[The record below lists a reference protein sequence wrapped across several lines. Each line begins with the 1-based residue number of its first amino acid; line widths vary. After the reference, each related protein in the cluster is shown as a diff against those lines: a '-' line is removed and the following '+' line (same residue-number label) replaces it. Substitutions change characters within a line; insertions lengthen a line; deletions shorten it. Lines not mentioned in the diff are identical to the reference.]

1 MIEEYTIK
9 GRSVDAEDT
18 RAGGIADKI
27 VEGFVIEMQC
37 TMNTQNMV
45 YDWLVWMKPLTLIRT
60 QPCEI
65 DARAN

>member
-1 MIEEYTIK
+1 MWGGDGVGGEHMIEEYTIK

-37 TMNTQNMV
+37 TMNKIWSMIG
-45 YDWLVWMKPLTLIRT
+45 LSR
-60 QPCEI
+60 
-65 DARAN
+65 

>member
-1 MIEEYTIK
+1 MWGGDGVGREHMIEEYTIK

-37 TMNTQNMV
+37 TMNKIWSMIG
-45 YDWLVWMKPLTLIRT
+45 LSR
-60 QPCEI
+60 
-65 DARAN
+65 